1 MSVVSRKKRNNIQIK
16 DLVSVGVYTALY
28 FIMVA
33 ISALLVVFIIPGY
46 SYVFIPVIS
55 ALLSGT
61 IFMLMV
67 AKVPRFGAITIMGSI
82 MGIFF
87 FIMGRFPGALFI
99 CIGIALIADGIA
111 YAVRY
116 KSKKGLLLSYLIFSF
131 STIGPVVPMFVFP
144 NLYIDQLVEIGRDAS
159 YIESAFANISQ
170 NTFLI
175 LVAGIIIAAIIGGLF
190 GQSMMKKHFEKAGI
204 V

>member
-1 MSVVSRKKRNNIQIK
+1 MSKKKKIQIK
-16 DLVSVGVYTALY
+16 DLVTIGVYTALY

-33 ISALLVVFIIPGY
+33 ISALLVIFIIPGY

-99 CIGIALIADGIA
+99 CIVIAFIADGIA
-111 YAVRY
+111 YLMRY
-116 KSKKGLLLSYLIFSF
+116 KNKKGLLLSYLIFSF
-131 STIGPVVPMFVFP
+131 STIGPVIPMFIFP
-144 NLYIDQLVEIGRDAS
+144 TVYINQLIEVGHDAS
-159 YIESAFANISQ
+159 YIEGAFNNISQ
-170 NTFLI
+170 NTLSVLI
-175 LVAGIIIAAIIGGLF
+175 GGIIAAAIVGGLF
-190 GQSMMKKHFEKAGI
+190 GQKMMNKHFEKAGI

>member
-1 MSVVSRKKRNNIQIK
+1 MSIKKNIQIK
-16 DLVSVGVYTALY
+16 DLISVGVYTALY

-55 ALLSGT
+55 ALLSGS

-99 CIGIALIADGIA
+99 CIAIALIADGVA
-111 YAVRY
+111 YLMHY
-116 KSKKGLLLSYLIFSF
+116 KNKKGLLLSYLIFSF
-131 STIGPVVPMFVFP
+131 STIGPVIPMFIFP
-144 NLYIDQLVEIGRDAS
+144 SLYISKLVEVGHDAS
-159 YIESAFANISQ
+159 YIEGVFSSISQ
-170 NTFLI
+170 NTFFILI
-175 LVAGIIIAAIIGGLF
+175 IGIVIAAVVGGVFGQKMMDKHFKRAGII
-190 GQSMMKKHFEKAGI
+190 
-204 V
+204 

>member
-1 MSVVSRKKRNNIQIK
+1 VSRKKRNNIQIK